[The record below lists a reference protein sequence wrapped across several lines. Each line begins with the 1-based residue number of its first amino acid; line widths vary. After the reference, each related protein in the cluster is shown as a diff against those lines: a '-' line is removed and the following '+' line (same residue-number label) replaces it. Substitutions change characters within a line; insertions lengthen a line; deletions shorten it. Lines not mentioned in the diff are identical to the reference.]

1 MLHAVRKGLAAGGA
15 EVGPGVGG
23 SPRVTDV
30 VMPLMGGP
38 ELVSRLEAMRSR
50 DLCVLFI
57 SGYTDR
63 ALIHQ
68 GHRGENTAF
77 LQKPFTPDVLVKKV
91 REILDQP
98 RQQAA

>member
-1 MLHAVRKGLAAGGA
+1 VLEASD
-15 EVGPGVGG
+15 G
-23 SPRVTDV
+23 SQAISLCQRRDHPIDLLVTDV

-38 ELVSRLEAMRSR
+38 ELVSRVEAVRS
-50 DLCVLFI
+50 DLRVLFI

-77 LQKPFTPDVLVKKV
+77 LQKPFTPDVLLKKV